1 MSSNAISTNYWY
13 DHQIP
18 SMFVGYHLVS
28 YNREER
34 QHTSY
39 CLNAEGVWMSHWQVN
54 STPRQRS
61 CPLTLNT
68 TLLFKILHGGSTVQH
83 DVSEYMCAVHIS
95 AVNQVFSRQTQA
107 KANQVIGAPGLSMRW
122 CLNCFLWPINSP
134 WASIEQ
140 RYFSSLPA
148 KTDLP
153 PQSAHLWS
161 KRLNSIN

>member
-1 MSSNAISTNYWY
+1 MSSNAISTNYWN

-18 SMFVGYHLVS
+18 SLFVGYHLV
-28 YNREER
+28 YREEL
-34 QHTSY
+34 QHTSYY
-39 CLNAEGVWMSHWQVN
+39 CLNAEGVWMSHSQVN
-54 STPRQRS
+54 STPLQRS

-83 DVSEYMCAVHIS
+83 DVSECMCAVHIS

-107 KANQVIGAPGLSMRW
+107 KANQVIGASGLSMRW

-140 RYFSSLPA
+140 RHFSSLPA
-148 KTDLP
+148 KTLP